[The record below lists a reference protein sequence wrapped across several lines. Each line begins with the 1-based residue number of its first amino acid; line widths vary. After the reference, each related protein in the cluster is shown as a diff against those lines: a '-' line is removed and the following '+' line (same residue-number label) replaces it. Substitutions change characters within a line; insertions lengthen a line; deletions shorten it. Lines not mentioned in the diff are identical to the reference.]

1 MVSNPKNIDRTPQ
14 FLALLADYIAK
25 ILPPDDAEAAEVLR
39 LVAAKRAPRKG
50 LPRFVGGLIAASLV
64 ATLTLTVDDELDRL
78 ADLRPRIE
86 ARLVERTDGQIN
98 VYIVRAQH
106 GKPSK
111 VLRAE
116 VITAADA
123 KGMLESPQLAVQAF
137 PPPPL

>member
-123 KGMLESPQLAVQAF
+123 QGMLESPQLAVQAF